1 LLWFKL
7 DLQFSKREHAF
18 ETDNARQSISIGD
31 PIPPDKQH
39 GNPAALQK
47 SSPES
52 DDKLKF

>member
-1 LLWFKL
+1 LPWFKL